1 MLACFSGLFFWP
13 DYVAM
18 PLFFLFTLDGFD
30 GIDDG
35 AAEAMLFKGS
45 DAADGSAAR

>member
-35 AAEAMLFKGS
+35 TAEAVFFEGS
-45 DAADGSAAR
+45 NASDRCAAR